1 MAIEN
6 EEVDD
11 VQNNNEQQNNEQTQQ
26 VNEQASTGDAKWD
39 KIIDDVAGLK
49 TGAQDDSGKTVDDK
63 SKPQLDKDGKPIAQ
77 TRQPN
82 AKEQQD
88 ANATQRGQS
97 NAQDQSTQQV
107 RTSARKFGNLFQSDA
122 QGNIYDSRGGLIAKQ
137 GGQRAIFHRLYP
149 TIEAQER
156 ELVAHRQ
163 TIKNYTEANEIAKRE
178 GLTLDEHGAALQMFA
193 SYKKDPAKTLNTLLT
208 LMEQSGRDVSSI
220 RQATGPSIAD
230 FRAAVQEEVAKA
242 VQPFSF
248 LTAQQ
253 QEQKEHNELPEQVAT
268 DYAAFMEE
276 FPDAKMHEGALANV
290 MRDKQVSNREAYY
303 MVRAFAAERGLDW
316 NKPLAEQLV
325 AKQQDRKPSGE
336 GNNRH
341 QLPNMGGRNVSE
353 TTHVEEGAM
362 DQANANDS
370 WDSIARKAMA
380 KHGIQI

>member
-1 MAIEN
+1 MAVEN
-6 EEVDD
+6 EEVEE
-11 VQNNNEQQNNEQTQQ
+11 QNVEQNVEQQQTVEQ
-26 VNEQASTGDAKWD
+26 VSTGDAKWD
-39 KIIDDVAGLK
+39 KIIDDVAG
-49 TGAQDDSGKTVDDK
+49 TGTGTQDASGKTVEDK
-63 SKPQLDKDGKPIAQ
+63 DKPKLDKDGKPIVANKETQQQ
-77 TRQPN
+77 TQDTT
-82 AKEQQD
+82 QQ
-88 ANATQRGQS
+88 RQS
-97 NAQDQSTQQV
+97 NAQDQSTQQT
-107 RTSARKFGNLFQSDA
+107 RTAARKFGNLFQSDA

-163 TIKNYTEANEIAKRE
+163 TIKNYHEANEIAKRE
-178 GLTLDEHGAALQMFA
+178 GITLDEQGAALQMFA
-193 SYKKDPAKTLNTLLT
+193 SYKKDPVKTLNTLLT
-208 LMEQSGRDVSSI
+208 LATDAGKDVSSI

-230 FRAAVQEEVAKA
+230 FRAAVQEEVQKA

-253 QEQKEHNELPEQVAT
+253 QEQQEHNELAEQVQT
-268 DYAAFMEE
+268 EYAAFMEE

-290 MRDKQVSNREAYY
+290 MRDKKVNNREAYY

-325 AKQQDRKPSGE
+325 AQQQGRKPSGE
-336 GNNRH
+336 GNNRR
-341 QLPNMGGRNVSE
+341 QLPNMNGRNVSE
-353 TTHVEEGAM
+353 NTHVEEGAM

-380 KHGIQI
+380 KHGIQV